1 MFIYFSTCL
10 SGSFSGLLLHCH
22 FGPLRVHPPGLRMF
36 MDYGTFL
43 EIFLGILGFGLAI
56 MFCTTFCRACSRL
69 REERISRGSI
79 RHSDQGRLPQSIYF
93 IPFPRSISQQDNEDQ
108 GGDAMRP
115 PRYST
120 TVYPGP
126 PPAYNELEFKP
137 DDLPPA
143 YNEQSISMYP
153 ITPPPPHPDMVQPQ
167 AQ

>member
-1 MFIYFSTCL
+1 MFS
-10 SGSFSGLLLHCH
+10 
-22 FGPLRVHPPGLRMF
+22 
-36 MDYGTFL
+36 DYSVFL
-43 EIFLGILGFGLAI
+43 QIFLGILGFGLAM
-56 MFCTTFCRACSRL
+56 MFCTTICRLCHRQ
-69 REERISRGSI
+69 RDDPISRRSI

-93 IPFPRSISQQDNEDQ
+93 IPFPRSIPQQDSEDQ

-120 TVYPGP
+120 TVYSGP

-137 DDLPPA
+137 DELPPA

-153 ITPPPPHPDMVQPQ
+153 ITPPPPRPDMVQPQ